1 MVGILTKPTHVRDH
15 IVDLLVRQQIRKR
28 RHNLREPT
36 RWPAMHDHCLPVA
49 VRLRSGP
56 CTVRKVRKRVWPR
69 KNRTRHGCTLPFAP
83 VTRDAA
89 TLVDLLSIP
98 RTRTFRVVERLCG
111 KQQRATKKHDNPNDV
126 YTRQSHQKPEEESKH
141 SRFAHSV
148 QVPGILQCR
157 NYVANSSRLVS
168 HSPSAFLQFNDQKR
182 LSRAKI
188 TRPAHFQE
196 LPISTP
202 VPKTK
207 APPSATCVAADMI
220 GVSMYRC
227 RIQVMTASST
237 RTTRIAIVIAA
248 WNLGIRKG
256 SVWPIPPRAVMTPQ
270 TNPRTQGWPRPVRLP
285 SSDSASA
292 KPMLIPAPSDTANPT
307 RNASHEF
314 RVARA
319 AANTGAS
326 VDTEP
331 SISPARPGCTI
342 CKTKSRRRALSSSSL
357 TFGHSFSSVNS
368 CARSSC
374 VRSS

>member
-1 MVGILTKPTHVRDH
+1 MDVLAESPHERDH
-15 IVDLLVRQQIRKR
+15 IVDLLFRQQIPKR
-28 RHNLREPT
+28 RHNLGEPA
-36 RWPAMHDHCLPVA
+36 RWPAMHDHSLPIA
-49 VRLRSGP
+49 VRLRRRPSA
-56 CTVRKVRKRVWPR
+56 VRKVRKRICPLE
-69 KNRTRHGCTLPFAP
+69 NRILHGSTLPLAP
-83 VTRDAA
+83 VTGNAA
-89 TLVDLLSIP
+89 ALVDLLSVLHI
-98 RTRTFRVVERLCG
+98 RTFRIVERLRG
-111 KQQRATKKHDNPNDV
+111 KKQRASKKHKRHDERA
-126 YTRQSHQKPEEESKH
+126 RQY
-141 SRFAHSV
+141 SV
-148 QVPGILQCR
+148 QVPGLLQCR
-157 NYVANSSRLVS
+157 NSVANRGRLVS
-168 HSPSAFLQFNDQKR
+168 HSPSAFLHFNDQKR
-182 LSRAKI
+182 LSRPKI

-237 RTTRIAIVIAA
+237 RTTRKAIVIAA

-256 SVWPIPPRAVMTPQ
+256 RVWPIPPRAVMAPQ
-270 TNPRTQGWPRPVRLP
+270 TNPRAQGWPRPVRVP

-292 KPMLIPAPSDTANPT
+292 KPMLIPAPSDAANPT
-307 RNASHEF
+307 RNASQEF

-331 SISPARPGCTI
+331 SMSPARPGCTI

-357 TFGHSFSSVNS
+357 TFGRSFSSVNS

-374 VRSS
+374 VRSSCARSSSSWRTLAS